1 MDKVEWR
8 FIPGP
13 MFVAIGKVYNGLG
26 TNLLQ
31 DYLSK
36 WQNIVPV
43 SPIDLEGMPPT
54 NGLLAGIVCL
64 TPALVGPLRGP
75 VVAQVVGNMDDEGL
89 NL

>member
-1 MDKVEWR
+1 
-8 FIPGP
+8 

-64 TPALVGPLRGP
+64 TPTQGGPLRDA
-75 VVAQVVGNMDDEGL
+75 VVAQVEGSTKIKGL

>member
-8 FIPGP
+8 FIPGH
-13 MFVAIGKVYNGLG
+13 MLAAIGKGYSDLG

-43 SPIDLEGMPPT
+43 GPIDLEGMPPT
-54 NGLLAGIVCL
+54 NGLLAGIVRL
-64 TPALVGPLRGP
+64 TPTQAGPLRDA
-75 VVAQVVGNMDDEGL
+75 VVAQVEGSMKIKGL